1 MKDKF
6 GLIIFFLVFLF
17 ASMTFAD
24 YVPGQVVVKFR
35 PGIVKIPK
43 GVKAAAVAAADIKA
57 SSVRSLNAKHRVY
70 ELKQVYQKVLENRP
84 DWTHLE
90 DEYVLIFPADEDV
103 KKIAQEYTKNPNVE
117 AAYPNTIFHAF
128 DTNPDD
134 PYFVSGQQYGLTN
147 ISAPQAWDR
156 TTGSN
161 TVTIAVLDTGINYN
175 HEDFTGRVNLADA
188 YDFVNGDA
196 DPLDDHSSAHGTGVS
211 GVIGAAT
218 NNAKGVA
225 GVDWQGV
232 ILPIKVLDHNGSG
245 TLVHIKEGITWA
257 INKGADVINMS
268 FGQYNE
274 SSNKYIEENPG
285 DIRGK
290 CQDAYDAGIV
300 LVAAAGNGNVDWN
313 TYPAYYPIVLGVAA
327 VDSSDERSVWGGT
340 DPITLR
346 TQASNYG
353 TWVSVCAPGT
363 DIMTVYKDTDRYA
376 TTSGTSLACPFVA
389 GQAALIKAANPGLS
403 NQQIMNQI
411 TIEADDIDSLN
422 PGYEGKLGRRINL
435 YRTVA
440 GLVARILSP
449 ESNAYIKG
457 SVNVLGM
464 ASGWDFSG
472 YVLQALQSGSLVSTI
487 KSSTSTIE
495 SGTLGTWNTT
505 ALNGEYT
512 IRLKVLGSGSSS
524 EETNVAVYVDNT
536 TPEATITS
544 PLSAATIEGSV
555 QILGTAQDQ
564 YFAKYLLE
572 YGVGT
577 SPSSYVEIKES
588 YLAVNNSVLA
598 TWETAGLSGDYIL
611 RLTVYDLAGTTSV
624 RTVPVYIRSTSPT
637 REAEPQSGLPLTF
650 SLPNPFDRFATSE
663 VTFNYTLSGNF
674 TTRIYIFNLAGNL
687 IWQNSYSAGT
697 NGGKSGANN
706 PAWNGKDL
714 LGVNVPNGIYLYQV
728 ITEQKVLARGKIIV
742 LN

>member
-1 MKDKF
+1 MKNKLAVF
-6 GLIIFFLVFLF
+6 ICFLVFLF
-17 ASMTFAD
+17 GSTTFAD
-24 YVPGQVVVKFR
+24 YVPGQIIVEFK
-35 PGIVKIPK
+35 PGVVKIPK
-43 GVKAAAVAAADIKA
+43 GVAAAAVAAADIKA
-57 SSVRSLNAKHRVY
+57 SSVKSLNAKHRVSK
-70 ELKQVYQKVLENRP
+70 LKQVYGKVLQNRP

-90 DEYVLIFPADEDV
+90 DEYILVFPDDEDV
-103 KKIAQEYTKNPNVE
+103 KKIAQDYAKNINVV

-156 TTGSN
+156 TTGSSS
-161 TVTIAVLDTGINYN
+161 VTIAVLDTGINYN
-175 HEDFTGRVNLADA
+175 HEDFAGRVNLADA
-188 YDFVNGDA
+188 YDFVNGDS
-196 DPLDDHSSAHGTGVS
+196 DPLDDHSSVHGTGVS

-218 NNAKGVA
+218 NNAIGVA
-225 GVDWQGV
+225 GVDWQGM
-232 ILPIKVLDHNGSG
+232 ILPIKVLDHNGNG
-245 TLVHIKEGITWA
+245 TLANIKEGITWA
-257 INKGADVINMS
+257 IDKGADVINMS
-268 FGQYNE
+268 FGQYND
-274 SSNKYIEENPG
+274 SSNKYVEENPG
-285 DIRGK
+285 NIRDR

-313 TYPAYYPIVLGVAA
+313 TYPAYYSIVLGVAA

-363 DIMTVYKDTDRYA
+363 SIMTVYKNTDRYA

-389 GQAALIKAANPGLS
+389 GQAALIKAANPGLT

-411 TIEADDIDSLN
+411 TIEADNIDSLN
-422 PGYEGKLGRRINL
+422 PGYEGKLGGRINL

-440 GLVARILSP
+440 GLVARITSP
-449 ESNAYIKG
+449 ESNAYVKG
-457 SVNVLGM
+457 SLNILGM
-464 ASGWDFSG
+464 ASGWDFSN
-472 YVLQALQSGSLVSTI
+472 YVLEALQSGALVSTI
-487 KSSTSTIE
+487 ESSATTIE
-495 SGTLGTWNTT
+495 SGSLGTWNTT
-505 ALNGEYT
+505 GINGEHT
-512 IRLKVLGSGSSS
+512 IRLTVFGSGSSS
-524 EETNVAVYVDNT
+524 EETNVTIFVDNT

-544 PLSAATIEGSV
+544 PLNAATVEGSV
-555 QILGTAQDQ
+555 NVLGTAQDQ
-564 YFAKYLLE
+564 YFSKYLLE

-577 SPSSYVEIKES
+577 SPTSYVEIKES
-588 YLAVNNSVLA
+588 YVAVNSGVIA
-598 TWETAGLSGDYIL
+598 TWETSGLSGDYTL

-624 RTVPVYIRSTSPT
+624 RTIQVSISSTSPT
-637 REAEPQSGLPLTF
+637 REAEPQAGLPLTF
-650 SLPNPFDRFATSE
+650 SLPNPFSRSATSE

-674 TTRIYIFNLAGNL
+674 AARIFIFNLAGNL

-706 PAWNGKDL
+706 PTWNGQDL
-714 LGVNVPNGIYLYQV
+714 LGVAVPNGIYLYQV